1 MLIVDRGIM
10 YHNILGG
17 VCFFFDIDV
26 KGGES
31 VVISR
36 MLQWYSCM
44 LFKGLPSMPKGEIV
58 GMFSDRGRVFV
69 FIIDGDFIDDEDQ
82 HDQYRSDNG
91 MTMARST
98 VNSNSDHWIPFRILD
113 DRQI

>member
-1 MLIVDRGIM
+1 M
-10 YHNILGG
+10 YCNNSGG

-44 LFKGLPSMPKGEIV
+44 FFKGFPSMPKGEIV
-58 GMFSDRGRVFV
+58 GMFLDRGRVCV
-69 FIIDGDFIDDEDQ
+69 FFIDGEDQ
-82 HDQYRSDNG
+82 HDQ
-91 MTMARST
+91 
-98 VNSNSDHWIPFRILD
+98 
-113 DRQI
+113 